1 MLFYLNQTP
10 FPSFPHGGRS
20 LKTFPPWG
28 KMKGG
33 KKPIYLVGICYL
45 NYEVQYSYREGW
57 G

>member
-20 LKTFPPWG
+20 IKTFPPWG

-33 KKPIYLVGICYL
+33 KKTYIF
-45 NYEVQYSYREGW
+45 GW
-57 G
+57 NLLPEL